1 LDTFRGLFDGKV
13 FLHRDATQGD
23 YVAIHFFE
31 DLYDLNRSNKYR
43 QRADSGLSVA
53 NIKNIRHGV
62 LARRGDGSFG
72 EILPNE
78 QPRSELGFSIK
89 RGMIA
94 TIEIG
99 IEVKIVQKAMVRQIG
114 RVISDLEKQVGQF
127 KLKRGKPI
135 TVGVV
140 GINYASHYVSFEG
153 EKSWATTGKGKYKHP
168 YQEAGEVEKRLL
180 TQAAPMFDEFIL
192 LAFKATNTPP
202 YAFAWVDKQKT
213 EKDYGA
219 ILVRVSNSY

>member
-1 LDTFRGLFDGKV
+1 
-13 FLHRDATQGD
+13 
-23 YVAIHFFE
+23 
-31 DLYDLNRSNKYR
+31 
-43 QRADSGLSVA
+43 
-53 NIKNIRHGV
+53 
-62 LARRGDGSFG
+62 
-72 EILPNE
+72 
-78 QPRSELGFSIK
+78 
-89 RGMIA
+89 MIA